1 MGYSNARTK
10 VRAYLRS
17 KDNSKNLR
25 SKDNGKISEA
35 KTMATASTV
44 SEAISNA
51 TPAGPGPAAPA
62 ALLVSLSPLSS
73 DALEGMLANLALAF
87 PDQTVDVATP
97 DSALPA
103 LPASSQL
110 RLTTYTPGLPAP
122 GGWVLTAAD
131 FVNTFKLLQERKSA
145 ACLLLGPEAQSL
157 SPEALHA
164 LAASALGGADLT
176 LPHYLLGPR
185 DGLVNSAIL
194 YPVTRALFA
203 TRPRYPL
210 AIDLAVT
217 PRMAERL
224 ATAAQKFTAAGQDAA
239 LLWPVAEAAAAGL
252 SLAEVPAGPRSLP
265 SPDAADLNS
274 LLAQVAGSFFADL
287 DAKASFWQRARLAY
301 SPRAAVTSPAATQAV
316 TMPNASGNP
325 DVTGVQ
331 AMLDSFRLAY
341 TNLHEIWSLVLPP
354 NSLLGLKK
362 LSLMPPA
369 SFRMPDAL
377 WARIVY
383 DFILAYRLRTIN
395 RGHLLGAL
403 TPLYL
408 AWVASHLLL
417 STGTGTE
424 ALAPEKHIEALAAA
438 FEADK
443 PYLVSRWR
451 WPDRFN
457 P

>member
-1 MGYSNARTK
+1 
-10 VRAYLRS
+10 
-17 KDNSKNLR
+17 
-25 SKDNGKISEA
+25 
-35 KTMATASTV
+35 MATSSTV
-44 SEAISNA
+44 SENA
-51 TPAGPGPAAPA
+51 TQPSPTAPPFG
-62 ALLVSLSPLSS
+62 LLVSLSALSP
-73 DALEGMLANLALAF
+73 DALDATLANLALAF
-87 PDQTVDVATP
+87 PDQAVLAATP
-97 DSALPA
+97 DPA
-103 LPASSQL
+103 PATLPASSHL
-110 RLTTYTPGLPAP
+110 RLTTYTPATPSP
-122 GGWVLTAAD
+122 GGWVLSAAD
-131 FVNTFKLLQERKSA
+131 FLNTRKLMQDHQFT
-145 ACLLLGPEAQSL
+145 ACLLLGSEAQSL
-157 SPEALHA
+157 APEALRA
-164 LAASALGGADLT
+164 LADAVLTSHADLAA
-176 LPHYLLGPR
+176 PRYSLGPR

-210 AIDLAVT
+210 AIDLAFST
-217 PRMAERL
+217 RMADRL
-224 ATAAQKFTAAGQDAA
+224 AASAQKHIATNQGVP
-239 LLWPVAEAAAAGL
+239 LVWPVAEAAAAGF
-252 SLAEVPAGPRSLP
+252 SIAEVPAGARTLP
-265 SPDAADLNS
+265 PPDFADLNS

-301 SPRAAVTSPAATQAV
+301 SPRAAAVFAESAHESAT
-316 TMPNASGNP
+316 ASEAPEGP
-325 DVTGVQ
+325 DVQ
-331 AMLDSFRLAY
+331 PMLDSFRLAY

-362 LSLMPPA
+362 LSLMPAA
-369 SFRMPDAL
+369 SFRMPDSL

-417 STGTGTE
+417 ASGTGPETI
-424 ALAPEKHIEALAAA
+424 APEKHIEALAAA
-438 FEADK
+438 FETDK

>member
-1 MGYSNARTK
+1 
-10 VRAYLRS
+10 
-17 KDNSKNLR
+17 
-25 SKDNGKISEA
+25 
-35 KTMATASTV
+35 MAT
-44 SEAISNA
+44 
-51 TPAGPGPAAPA
+51 TPTITETTAPA
-62 ALLVSLSPLSS
+62 SSSPPASAILISLSPLAP
-73 DALEGMLANLALAF
+73 DALEATLNNLAAAF
-87 PDQTVDVATP
+87 PDQAILVATP
-97 DSALPA
+97 DPAPPA
-103 LPASSQL
+103 LPESSQIHL
-110 RLTTYTPGLPAP
+110 ATYTPASPTP
-122 GGWVLTAAD
+122 GGWILTAAD
-131 FVNTFKLLQERKSA
+131 FLNTYKLIQENKSTI
-145 ACLLLGPEAQSL
+145 CLLLGPEAQSL
-157 SPEALHA
+157 HPEALRA
-164 LAASALGGADLT
+164 LVTSTLGGTDLT
-176 LPHYLLGPR
+176 TPHYDLGPR

-194 YPVTRALFA
+194 YPVTRALFG

-210 AIDLAVT
+210 AIDLAFSS
-217 PRMAERL
+217 RMAERL
-224 ATAAQKFTAAGQDAA
+224 AACAQKFTAVNQNGA
-239 LLWPVAEAAAAGL
+239 LVWPVAEAAAAGF
-252 SLAEVPAGPRSLP
+252 SLTEVQAGTRTLP
-265 SPDAADLNS
+265 PPDAADLNT
-274 LLAQVAGSFFADL
+274 LLAQVAGSLFADV

-301 SPRAAVTSPAATQAV
+301 SPRAAQARTEAAPNDTPAEV
-316 TMPNASGNP
+316 P
-325 DVTGVQ
+325 DVQ
-331 AMLDSFRLAY
+331 PMLDSFRLAY

-369 SFRMPDAL
+369 AFRMPDAL

-417 STGTGTE
+417 TNNVVGAETM
-424 ALAPEKHIEALAAA
+424 APEKHIEALAAA